1 MKQVFTFL
9 LILSFTSLF
18 SQISEKATNNFHI
31 CSHHKS
37 FSSKE
42 LPSTNPLLQSY
53 DIKYMKPD
61 LNVSI
66 HTSYISGSVEII
78 SLALENINNFVLEFN
93 DSTMIVDSVLV
104 NDTLRIF
111 THNNSEINTNVQIQN
126 GDLFNSIIY
135 YHGTPYS
142 DRYTRGVIN
151 NLDNTYF
158 LKTTWTLSESYH
170 LADWLPCKQDLKDK
184 IDSAE
189 FFITIDTS
197 LMAGSNGLLKN
208 ITILQNGKHRFE
220 WETHYPMDYY
230 LISFAVADYT
240 EYNIYAHPQGLS
252 DSILI
257 QNYIYDT
264 LDCLTDYK
272 VEIDRTAEFIEVL
285 SEKFG
290 MYPFKDE
297 KYGHCMVEVGGGMEH
312 QTMTT
317 LGYFSVGLVSH
328 ELGHS
333 WFGNSVTCATWQDI
347 WINEGFATYSEY
359 LAREFT
365 GLTQEAN
372 DWLVFVHNKALEYD
386 NGSIY
391 VPFAE
396 LDSESRIF
404 DNRLSYKKGGSII
417 HMMRYIIDNDSIFF
431 QTLKD
436 FQNIYKDSVATGDDF
451 LNIINTTSGID
462 FTTFF
467 DQWYYGEGY
476 PIYNIYWSQNNDT
489 LKIENTQTTS
499 AAITPLYNVPVEFKI
514 YTLNSDTII
523 RFNQNQ
529 NTENYTVY
537 FSENITN
544 IEFDPDNW
552 LLKKVDTILNIQ
564 NFTID
569 NNIKIYP
576 NPAHDFVFVKSSKL
590 KVESCSVLDVYGR
603 TIQEFKIQNSEFKIQ
618 IEDLSN
624 GIYFIKLET
633 ENNIFV
639 KKFVKK

>member
-1 MKQVFTFL
+1 MKLTITLL
-9 LILSFTSLF
+9 LIFVFNTIF
-18 SQISEKATNNFHI
+18 SQVSEKTSEDFHI

-37 FSSKE
+37 FSTKE

-53 DIKYMKPD
+53 DIKYMKPN
-61 LNVSI
+61 LLVSI
-66 HTSYISGSVEII
+66 DTSYISGSVEIN
-78 SLALENINNFVLEFN
+78 SLALENINNFILEFN

-111 THNNSEINTNVQIQN
+111 THDNSEINANVQIQSGN
-126 GDLFNSIIY
+126 LFNSIVY
-135 YHGTPYS
+135 FHGTPYS
-142 DRYTRGVIN
+142 DRNTRGVIN
-151 NLDNTYF
+151 NLDDTYF

-208 ITILQNGKHRFE
+208 ITNLPNGKHRFE

-230 LISFAVADYT
+230 LISFAVADYI

-264 LDCLTDYK
+264 LDCLNDYK
-272 VEIDRTAEFIEVL
+272 TEIDRTVEFIEVF
-285 SEKFG
+285 SKKFG

-317 LGYFSVGLVSH
+317 LGYFSVGLVAH

-333 WFGNSVTCATWQDI
+333 WFGNNVTCATWQDI
-347 WINEGFATYSEY
+347 WINEGFATYTEY

-365 GLTQEAN
+365 GLTQDAE
-372 DWLVFVHNKALEYD
+372 DWLIYAHDRATQYD
-386 NGSIY
+386 EGSIY

-396 LDSESRIF
+396 LDNESRIF
-404 DNRLSYKKGGSII
+404 DSRLSYKKGGSII

-436 FQNIYKDSVATGDDF
+436 FQNTYKDSVATGDDF
-451 LNIINTTSGID
+451 LNTINTTSGID

-467 DQWYYGEGY
+467 DQWFYGEGY
-476 PIYNIYWSQNNDT
+476 PIYSIYWSHNNDT
-489 LKIENTQTTS
+489 LKIEKIQTTS
-499 AAITPLYNVPVEFKI
+499 AAITPLYTTPVEFKI
-514 YTLNSDTII
+514 STSNSDTII

-529 NTENYTVY
+529 NTENYTIY
-537 FSENITN
+537 FPENITN
-544 IEFDPDNW
+544 IEFDPNNW
-552 LLKKVDTILNIQ
+552 LIKKIDTILNIQ

-569 NNIKIYP
+569 NKIEIYP
-576 NPAHDFVFVKSSKL
+576 NPTSTYLKVESKKL
-590 KVESCSVLDVYGR
+590 KVEKIVITDVYGR
-603 TIQEFKIQNSEFKIQ
+603 VVTNLTG
-618 IEDLSN
+618 LSN
-624 GIYFIKLET
+624 IDVSNLKSGIYFISIET
-633 ENNIFV
+633 DKNIFV